1 MLGGKMAATSFP
13 PLTLTITLL
22 LLFRFPAV
30 HGNPYP
36 VSALFALGDSS
47 VNCGDNSFLY
57 PFLSSNS
64 SSFRC
69 NSTARRLL
77 IPDLLGRYRRSAFDF
92 EISLSLFFSFS
103 LSLSLSLISLCCFI
117 S

>member
-1 MLGGKMAATSFP
+1 MAATSFP
-13 PLTLTITLL
+13 PLTLTIILL
-22 LLFRFPAV
+22 LLLLFPAV
-30 HGNPYP
+30 HGSPYP

-64 SSFRC
+64 SSFLC

-77 IPDLLGRYRRSAFDF
+77 IPDLLGRFRRNPIDF
-92 EISLSLFFSFS
+92 
-103 LSLSLSLISLCCFI
+103 
-117 S
+117 